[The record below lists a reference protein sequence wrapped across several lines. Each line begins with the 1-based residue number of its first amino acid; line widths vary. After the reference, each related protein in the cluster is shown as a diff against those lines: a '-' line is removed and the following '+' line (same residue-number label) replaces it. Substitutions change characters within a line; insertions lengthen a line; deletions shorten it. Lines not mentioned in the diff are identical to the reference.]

1 MGRVAGRVTR
11 VGPRRRV
18 SDLVLGLLSDLA
30 RKNCGSSI
38 AEWAGE
44 AAPDGMQYL
53 LGRAEW
59 DAGRVR
65 DDVRECVLEHL
76 RDADAVLVVDEFG
89 GVKKGTHSV
98 GVHRRCTGTAG
109 KVEHAQVAVCL
120 VCAGARGHAAV
131 DRESYIPRWWT
142 CDGDRRR
149 AAGLGEGIVFATRPE
164 PTARVIGRFLDWTG
178 RGHRLRDQTGAGR
191 PGDRPIPGRRARRGL
206 GRGGRGLRRQPDLRS
221 ALAER
226 QVGYVTAV
234 ASSAEVATGAGK
246 FRADGFHS
254 HRWAASA
261 AVAASGVEH
270 DDGLGRLAADQVQD
284 RVGGGQDRRTRG
296 TSTVS
301 IHTTFTIAQ
310 LDPTRQSVPTD
321 GLGNRVV
328 CTCCGRSART
338 SRKGRT

>member
-1 MGRVAGRVTR
+1 M
-11 VGPRRRV
+11 
-18 SDLVLGLLSDLA
+18 LGLLSDLA

-53 LGRAEW
+53 LGRAKW
-59 DAGRVR
+59 DADRVR

-76 RDADAVLVVDEFG
+76 RDTDAVLVVDEFG

-98 GVHRRCTGTAG
+98 GVQRQCTGTAG
-109 KVEHAQVAVCL
+109 RVENAQVAVYL
-120 VCAGARGHAAV
+120 VYAGARGHAAV
-131 DRESYIPRWWT
+131 DPESYIPRSWT
-142 CDGDRRR
+142 CDGDCRR
-149 AAGLGEGIVFATRPE
+149 AAGLGEGIVFATQPE
-164 PTARVIGRFLDWTG
+164 PAARVIGRFLDAGHGVG
-178 RGHRLRDQTGAGR
+178 RVAGDEVY
-191 PGDRPIPGRRARRGL
+191 G
-206 GRGGRGLRRQPDLRS
+206 DLRS
-221 ALAER
+221 ALEER
-226 QVGYVTAV
+226 QVGYVPAV

-246 FRADGFHS
+246 FRADGIHS
-254 HRWAASA
+254 RRWAVSASA

-310 LDPTRQSVPTD
+310 PDPTRQSVPTD
-321 GLGNRVV
+321 GPCNRVV
-328 CTCCGRSART
+328 CICCGRSART